1 MNKKIFWGLIL
12 FITFATT
19 IIVFILNNRPIEMLP
34 ANVRDIAVLKIKQV
48 EISEKIDSYLAWVPG
63 EQNSVAAIKEGF
75 SKGDKVYAYDLETG
89 NTKELYD
96 LGEYGLDQR
105 DTIRFFWMAD
115 GRRIALGSG
124 QIFDTKTKSNF
135 TFNLPDGYEYLD
147 TYVTSP
153 DGKKIFLAGGGKN
166 VSGAFIFDIDNEK
179 FTPFQISID
188 AFTPPLQPAPWKL
201 AFYPLAWSQDGNWFA
216 VETYNPDTPPKSIS
230 DIVPSAIYIIGIDG
244 KATRLIA
251 SNING
256 RILAI
261 TFSPDGS
268 KIIWAVANNSGG
280 QSIVIANSDGSDAHE
295 IFSNVGLSSDY
306 NITSNLL
313 WSSDGSRIVYVG
325 PPDKDFNYRIWVLF
339 LGKVMSG
346 VSTP

>member
-1 MNKKIFWGLIL
+1 MNKKFFWSLL
-12 FITFATT
+12 FITFATA
-19 IIVFILNNRPIEMLP
+19 IIVFVLNSRPTEILP
-34 ANVRDIAVLKIKQV
+34 ANTKDIAVLKIKQV

-89 NTKELYD
+89 TTRELYD
-96 LGEYGLDQR
+96 LGKYGLDQR
-105 DTIRFFWMAD
+105 DTIRFFWMSD
-115 GRRIALGSG
+115 GKRIVLGSG
-124 QIFDTKTKSNF
+124 QIFDTETKSNF
-135 TFNLPDGYEYLD
+135 AFKLPDGYEYLD
-147 TYVTSP
+147 TYAMSS
-153 DGKKIFLAGGGKN
+153 DGKKIFLAGGGEN
-166 VSGAFIFDIDNEK
+166 VSGEFIFDIDDDK

-201 AFYPLAWSQDGNWFA
+201 AFYPLAWSQDGNWLA

-230 DIVPSAIYIIGIDG
+230 EIVPSAIYLISIDG

-256 RILAI
+256 RVIAI

-268 KIIWAVANNSGG
+268 KMIWAVANNSGD
-280 QSIVIANSDGSDAHE
+280 QSIFIANADGSDAHE
-295 IFSNVGLSSDY
+295 IFSNTGLSPY
-306 NITSNLL
+306 HNIASNLL
-313 WSSDGSRIVYVG
+313 WSSDSSRIVYAG

-339 LGKVMSG
+339 LGTITSG

>member
-1 MNKKIFWGLIL
+1 MNKKIFWSLSL
-12 FITFATT
+12 FITFTVA
-19 IIVFILNNRPIEMLP
+19 IIVFMLNSHPIEMLP
-34 ANVRDIAVLKIKQV
+34 ANARDIVVLEIKRV

-75 SKGDKVYAYDLETG
+75 SKGDIVYAYDLETG
-89 NTKELYD
+89 NTRELYD

-105 DTIRFFWMAD
+105 DTIRFFWTAD
-115 GRRIALGSG
+115 GKRIVLGSG

-135 TFNLPDGYEYLD
+135 ALKLPDGYEYLD
-147 TYVTSP
+147 TYATSP
-153 DGKKIFLAGGGKN
+153 DGKKIFLTGGGEN
-166 VSGAFIFDIDNEK
+166 VSGAFVFDIDNEK

-201 AFYPLAWSQDGNWFA
+201 AFYPLTWSQDGNWFA
-216 VETYNPDTPPKSIS
+216 VETYNPDTPPKSIR
-230 DIVPSAIYIIGIDG
+230 DIVPSAIYLISIDG

-256 RILAI
+256 RVIAI

-268 KIIWAVANNSGG
+268 KIIWAVANNSGD
-280 QSIVIANSDGSDAHE
+280 QSIFIANSDGSNAHE
-295 IFSNVGLSSDY
+295 IFSNIGLSSDY

-313 WSSDGSRIVYVG
+313 WSSDGSRIVYAG
-325 PPDKDFNYRIWVLF
+325 PPDKDFNYHVWVLF
-339 LGKVMSG
+339 LGKAG